1 MTRINIKS
9 AVIAF
14 WLIAIFCGVFRV
26 IKSQISFSNSVYIL
40 ILVLCSIF
48 ILSAYTIL
56 YFETRRHHKMIKTQQ
71 LPQEEVERFT
81 KENKAFKTSVL
92 VVAAVVLCFIPAIL
106 SMILFFAGIMKK
118 GSASYSSM
126 GPHD

>member
-1 MTRINIKS
+1 
-9 AVIAF
+9 
-14 WLIAIFCGVFRV
+14 
-26 IKSQISFSNSVYIL
+26 
-40 ILVLCSIF
+40 
-48 ILSAYTIL
+48 
-56 YFETRRHHKMIKTQQ
+56 MIKTQQ

-81 KENKAFKTSVL
+81 KENNAFKTSVL

-126 GPHD
+126 DPHDYHVELASKSTDLLLATRENEKICV